1 MVMCR
6 GIKDGHMEV
15 AVKTFAIPHAKLF
28 ESVKQ
33 DAFRETFIGMTFQH
47 PNIVRT
53 LGCVYDQKP
62 SVNGNGKVM
71 IVMEYMRRGSLH
83 QYIRENHGKL
93 KKADRYAFM
102 LDAALGIS
110 EMHSKERDAIM
121 TSSREICY

>member
-1 MVMCR
+1 MKELISEEGANAFVHR

-62 SVNGNGKVM
+62 SANGNGKVM
-71 IVMEYMRRGSLH
+71 IVMEHATRRPP
-83 QYIRENHGKL
+83 HGK
-93 KKADRYAFM
+93 
-102 LDAALGIS
+102 
-110 EMHSKERDAIM
+110 IM
-121 TSSREICY
+121 ASWLPIDMRSC

>member
-1 MVMCR
+1 
-6 GIKDGHMEV
+6 MEV
-15 AVKTFAIPHAKLF
+15 AVKTFAITHAKLF
-28 ESVKQ
+28 ENVKQ

-62 SVNGNGKVM
+62 SANGNGKVM

-83 QYIRENHGKL
+83 KYMRENHGKL
-93 KKADRYAFM
+93 TKADRHAFM

-110 EMHSKERDAIM
+110 EMHSKERCHHDVKPGNMLLDEHYLSLIH
-121 TSSREICY
+121 I